1 MAVKIYISDHC
12 LFCKEAVQF
21 FERKGIPFQLINV
34 THDRERFDEMVSLG
48 GIATPFIVIGK
59 QILHFFD
66 REKIERAL
74 EDENG

>member
-12 LFCKEAVQF
+12 FSCKEAVHF
-21 FERKGIPFQLINV
+21 FEKKGILFQLINV
-34 THDRERFDEMVSLG
+34 TQDQARFDEMVSLG

-59 QILHFFD
+59 QIFHYVD